1 MRTLPLI
8 LAFFILL
15 AQESMAMECFKEHL
29 EAAIS
34 SNRNRRGIYS
44 DHSNSKSKKISNSLI
59 FAEKIS
65 LIYAKLLSPS
75 LEKYRRAGIP
85 VLCLDFIEMSKV
97 PDIPSDFS
105 IPNYKYEDIDSV
117 NIKTLRSEIS
127 KRLKAEDYNGIVEY
141 IEEEISNKK
150 KYNRY
155 NCMVRHV
162 LESLGRS
169 AFLTPY
175 YIEHASRLGLQ
186 SPQNLLNKYLRRNIF
201 ALKYSHFLDK
211 EASSLQERG
220 ISILCGDVPHIPIR
234 LDYEMELS
242 KY

>member
-1 MRTLPLI
+1 MRTLPFI
-8 LAFFILL
+8 LAFLVLL

-29 EAAIS
+29 DAAIS
-34 SNRNRRGIYS
+34 SNRNRREIYS
-44 DHSNSKSKKISNSLI
+44 DHTNTKSKKISNSLI

-65 LIYAKLLSPS
+65 LIYAKLLNPS

-85 VLCLDFIEMSKV
+85 ILCLDFIEMSKA
-97 PDIPSDFS
+97 PNIPSEFS
-105 IPNYKYEDIDSV
+105 IPNYKYQDIDSV
-117 NIKTLRSEIS
+117 DIKGLRSEIS
-127 KRLKAEDYNGIVEY
+127 KRLKTEDYLGIVEF
-141 IEEEISNKK
+141 IEEEVSNKK
-150 KYNRY
+150 KYSQY

-175 YIEHASRLGLQ
+175 YIEHASNLGLK
-186 SPQNLLNKYLRRNIF
+186 SPKKLLNKYLRRNIF
-201 ALKYSHFLDK
+201 ALKYSHSLDK
-211 EASSLQERG
+211 KAASLQEEG

>member
-1 MRTLPLI
+1 
-8 LAFFILL
+8 
-15 AQESMAMECFKEHL
+15 MECFKEHL
-29 EAAIS
+29 DAAIS
-34 SNRNRRGIYS
+34 SNRNRREIYS
-44 DHSNSKSKKISNSLI
+44 DHTNTKSKKISNSLI

-65 LIYAKLLSPS
+65 LIYAKLLNPS

-85 VLCLDFIEMSKV
+85 ILCLDFIEMSKA
-97 PDIPSDFS
+97 PNIPRDFS
-105 IPNYKYEDIDSV
+105 IPNYKYQDIDSV
-117 NIKTLRSEIS
+117 DIKELRAEIS
-127 KRLKAEDYNGIVEY
+127 KRLKNDDYLGIVEF
-141 IEEEISNKK
+141 IEEEVSNQK
-150 KYNRY
+150 KYSQY

-175 YIEHASRLGLQ
+175 YIEHASSLGLK
-186 SPQNLLNKYLRRNIF
+186 SPKNLLNKYLRRNIF
-201 ALKYSHFLDK
+201 ALKYSHSLDK
-211 EASSLQERG
+211 KASSLQEKG